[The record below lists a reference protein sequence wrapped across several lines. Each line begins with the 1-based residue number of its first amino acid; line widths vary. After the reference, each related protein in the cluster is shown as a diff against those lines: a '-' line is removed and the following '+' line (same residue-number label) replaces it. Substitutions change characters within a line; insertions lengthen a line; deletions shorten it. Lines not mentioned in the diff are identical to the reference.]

1 MGFPNNIGETQNGC
15 YKSSRKREPKG
26 KIKRNED
33 WVLREPKNRSGE
45 FQRYRSE
52 IKFED
57 KILEV
62 KIEC

>member
-1 MGFPNNIGETQNGC
+1 MGFPKNIGETQNGC
-15 YKSSRKREPKG
+15 YKSPRIKEPKG